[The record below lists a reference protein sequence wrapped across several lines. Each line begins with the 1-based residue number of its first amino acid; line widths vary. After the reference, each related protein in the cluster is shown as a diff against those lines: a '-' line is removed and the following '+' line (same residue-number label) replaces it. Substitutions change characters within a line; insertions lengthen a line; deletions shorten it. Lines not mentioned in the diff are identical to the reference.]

1 MGSGGRMNKA
11 ANKQSA
17 FGQESVPP
25 IPCGKPTEK
34 QVKKEYHE
42 QEIQIQILR

>member
-1 MGSGGRMNKA
+1 MDKA

-34 QVKKEYHE
+34 QVKKG
-42 QEIQIQILR
+42 IP